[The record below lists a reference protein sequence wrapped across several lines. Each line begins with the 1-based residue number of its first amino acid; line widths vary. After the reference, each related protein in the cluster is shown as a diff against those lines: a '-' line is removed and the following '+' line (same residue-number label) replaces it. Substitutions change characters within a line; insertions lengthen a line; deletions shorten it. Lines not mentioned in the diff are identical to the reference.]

1 MFRYQPCA
9 DAFPLVELCWW
20 YEWTGWMFV
29 HARTPTCSFTLQ
41 IRQITPRPSLPV
53 LLCFCPF
60 TPHFSRFAAE
70 SLPSSLLLLSSG
82 VSAGR
87 PCLSRPSLGSLHPR
101 LFPAHVLTPSFLLF
115 PAHASKHYP
124 HVLVPV
130 RANVQHQSH
139 PGGRHR

>member
-1 MFRYQPCA
+1 MLSHWWSCA
-9 DAFPLVELCWW
+9 GGMNGQGGCLSSLEPQHAPSLCRS
-20 YEWTGWMFV
+20 
-29 HARTPTCSFTLQ
+29 AK
-41 IRQITPRPSLPV
+41 SLPV
-53 LLCFCPF
+53 LLFQSFSVLLSIHSPF
-60 TPHFSRFAAE
+60 FSFAAE